1 MNIKQAMSEAVT
13 LSRNGAAMAVILTAG
28 SYLVVADACADEP
41 LAIAHD
47 GRIVY
52 QKEAMPCA

>member
-1 MNIKQAMSEAVT
+1 MNIKQAMNEAIA

-28 SYLVVADACADEP
+28 NYLVVADACADEP
-41 LAIAHD
+41 VAIAHD

-52 QKEAMPCA
+52 QEAQPCRA

>member
-1 MNIKQAMSEAVT
+1 MNIKQALSEAIA
-13 LSRNGAAMAVILTAG
+13 LSRNGAPMAVVVVAG

-41 LAIAHD
+41 VAIAHD

-52 QKEAMPCA
+52 QQEAMPCA